1 MATEPFNQISQS
13 LAGFIDVISNQVV
26 MVFNPNEVRNALQIG
41 EQILCIVNLDSV
53 HHAFC
58 LASSLEKMSLAAIK

>member
-1 MATEPFNQISQS
+1 
-13 LAGFIDVISNQVV
+13 

-41 EQILCIVNLDSV
+41 EQILCIVNLYSV